1 MTPLFNVN
9 HAQYLSQSEFGRV
22 TVLGETAQA
31 NAAIAL
37 SGAQTVLGI
46 IAEREDRGIA
56 FGEHVEGGLI
66 NAACACV
73 ELARL
78 LVAGVGADTYP
89 MDVEDA
95 GPVIDLTIRICTGG
109 EAK

>member
-1 MTPLFNVN
+1 MNPLFNVN

-37 SGAQTVLGI
+37 SGAQTALAIV
-46 IAEREDRGIA
+46 AERQDRGIE
-56 FGEHVEGGLI
+56 FGKHVESGLL

-78 LVAGVGADTYP
+78 LVAGVGTDTYP
-89 MDVEDA
+89 LDLEDA
-95 GPVIDLTIRICTGG
+95 GPVLEQAIRICTGG